1 MGAHVIERERE
12 RAEQSR
18 AEQSRAERFRIEIL
32 QDADQV
38 ATYKNIQ
45 FWDP

>member
-1 MGAHVIERERE
+1 MGVHVVERERE
-12 RAEQSR
+12 RER
-18 AEQSRAERFRIEIL
+18 EQSRAERFRIEIL